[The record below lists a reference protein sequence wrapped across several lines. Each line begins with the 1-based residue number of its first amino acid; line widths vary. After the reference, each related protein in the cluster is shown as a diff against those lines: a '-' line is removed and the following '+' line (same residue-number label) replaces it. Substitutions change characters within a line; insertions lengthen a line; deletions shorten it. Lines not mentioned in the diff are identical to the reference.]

1 LGEIRIVM
9 EGKVAVLGDAD
20 FVMPFAAMGLDTFVA
35 GDTAEQMAAGAKN
48 IVDGGYTLVVV
59 AENVARAVEESFAAQ
74 QNKPTP
80 CVIVVPFT
88 TEPEGFATQSLGNVL
103 KMATGINIL
112 DDKQ

>member
-1 LGEIRIVM
+1 MVM

-35 GDTAEQMAAGAKN
+35 GDTPDEITTSAKKVAE
-48 IVDGGYTLVVV
+48 GGYTLVVV
-59 AENVARAVEESFAAQ
+59 AENVAEVVEESFADQ
-74 QNKPTP
+74 QNRPTP

-88 TEPEGFATQSLGNVL
+88 TEPEGLATQSLGNVL